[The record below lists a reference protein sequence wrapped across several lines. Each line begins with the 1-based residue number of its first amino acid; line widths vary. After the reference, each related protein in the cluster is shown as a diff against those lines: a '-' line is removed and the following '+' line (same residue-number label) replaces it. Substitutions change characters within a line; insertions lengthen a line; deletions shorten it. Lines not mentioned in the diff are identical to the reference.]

1 MWKQFN
7 AAKNGIELS
16 SQINENDLTNN
27 TALAIPNSNMSFL
40 ERIKRKLR
48 KEPTLP
54 LQLDEV
60 HKVTL
65 EWLVKQ
71 VTTSMLQKIED
82 ERLEKEGKKPAE
94 RYIPDARYPIYE
106 ALKNAS
112 YKDYCREYADYP
124 YKKPYVVN
132 YIDRFGIKKCLRI
145 YDRKISVTNEAGEK
159 IQIRL
164 KEDFHIFSLVSS
176 VEYATMLDDITGSK
190 LLQEVLLQ
198 AEEVIKK
205 AATRRDADYIED
217 DIFYFHKKGTFRIL
231 SKKREKMGKEILEDK
246 YDFKALE
253 ERKRKQFYEAQ
264 EKHGFIEQYKTTEEK
279 RRELPGES
287 TGEISQ
293 KGETQDRKE
302 DSDGR

>member
-40 ERIKRKLR
+40 ERIKRKFR

-60 HKVTL
+60 QKVTL

-71 VTTSMLQKIED
+71 VPTSMLQKIED

-112 YKDYCREYADYP
+112 CEEYEEEKA
-124 YKKPYVVN
+124 YVFN

-145 YDRKISVTNEAGEK
+145 EDGEISVTNEAGEK
-159 IQIRL
+159 TQIEMRFP
-164 KEDFHIFSLVSS
+164 FHVFPLVSS
-176 VEYATMLDDITGSK
+176 LEYATMLDDITGSK
-190 LLQEVLLQ
+190 LLQEVLWQ
-198 AEEVIKK
+198 AEDVIEK
-205 AATRRDADYIED
+205 AAIKFEDELIEKS
-217 DIFYFHKKGTFRIL
+217 IFYFQREGTFKKL
-231 SKKREKMGKEILEDK
+231 SGEREKMRKEILEDK
-246 YDFKALE
+246 KNFKALE
-253 ERKRKQFYEAQ
+253 ERRRKQFYEAQ
-264 EKHGFIEQYKTTEEK
+264 EKHEFIKQYGTNEKT

-287 TGEISQ
+287 TGELLE
-293 KGETQDRKE
+293 KGETKGREE